1 MTDTTNTSANT
12 ARSEKPKG
20 IQFVAEIELR
30 DYFAAKAMEAFI
42 QATANN
48 DVYAPDAALSAV
60 ARMSYMMADA
70 MLEARKK

>member
-30 DYFAAKAMEAFI
+30 DYFAAKAMH
-42 QATANN
+42 
-48 DVYAPDAALSAV
+48 AALVTAEGYGSFEEVAKRSADL
-60 ARMSYMMADA
+60 AYMVADA